1 VAQGDEERYR
11 AVQSGT
17 ERYRA
22 VQSGTERYRAVQS
35 GTEQSNRVVQ
45 RGTGRYRAVQSG
57 TERYR
62 AVQSGT
68 ERYRTVKRE
77 GVGTGGPG
85 TLQQSDPQAGLAGSG
100 ESHLTSTGL
109 ADCMSLWCCGR
120 ALQKSQKSPL
130 LVWDLT
136 KPPLV

>member
-1 VAQGDEERYR
+1 M
-11 AVQSGT
+11 
-17 ERYRA
+17 
-22 VQSGTERYRAVQS
+22 
-35 GTEQSNRVVQ
+35 VQ

-109 ADCMSLWCCGR
+109 ADCMRVVMWEGATVEPSVGMG
-120 ALQKSQKSPL
+120 S
-130 LVWDLT
+130 D
-136 KPPLV
+136 